1 MCLERNLPFK
11 EINNWGPNFVV
22 MTHGVLFVKSP
33 FFKFIS
39 YILISVT
46 SLNSIESLNPGTP
59 SIIFS
64 EPENSPAVL
73 QSPKSQDFSNTVEAY
88 FRQIQ
93 DEMKKL
99 REELQTQFVKNQEEI
114 HNLKLKHQAEIQV
127 LELKNQ
133 KLEMALDLKNQ
144 KYENALQAHNDLL
157 AGHFQRNNS
166 QS

>member
-1 MCLERNLPFK
+1 MRSWGTFCQASTPFL
-11 EINNWGPNFVV
+11 I
-22 MTHGVLFVKSP
+22 
-33 FFKFIS
+33 KFIFHF
-39 YILISVT
+39 LT
-46 SLNSIESLNPGTP
+46 PGTPLNSIESLNPGTP
-59 SIIFS
+59 SIIYS
-64 EPENSPAVL
+64 EPESPAAAAL

-99 REELQTQFVKNQEEI
+99 REELQNQYVKNQDEI

-157 AGHFQRNNS
+157 AAHFQRNNS

>member
-1 MCLERNLPFK
+1 
-11 EINNWGPNFVV
+11 

-39 YILISVT
+39 YVLISVT
-46 SLNSIESLNPGTP
+46 PLNSIESLNPGTP

-64 EPENSPAVL
+64 EPEESPVLVTSL
-73 QSPKSQDFSNTVEAY
+73 QSPKSQDDSNTVEAY

-99 REELQTQFVKNQEEI
+99 REELQAQHVKNQDEI
-114 HNLKLKHQAEIQV
+114 HNLKLKYQAEIQV

>member
-1 MCLERNLPFK
+1 
-11 EINNWGPNFVV
+11 

-39 YILISVT
+39 YVLISVT
-46 SLNSIESLNPGTP
+46 PLNSIESLNPGTP

-64 EPENSPAVL
+64 EPEENPTLVTSI
-73 QSPKSQDFSNTVEAY
+73 QSPKSQDFSNTIEAY

-99 REELQTQFVKNQEEI
+99 REELQAQHVKNQDEI

>member
-1 MCLERNLPFK
+1 
-11 EINNWGPNFVV
+11 

-39 YILISVT
+39 YVLISGT
-46 SLNSIESLNPGTP
+46 PLNSIESLNPGTP

-64 EPENSPAVL
+64 EPEESPVLITSL

-99 REELQTQFVKNQEEI
+99 REELQAQHVKNQDEI

>member
-1 MCLERNLPFK
+1 
-11 EINNWGPNFVV
+11 